1 MSSTLSQSA
10 RFSVRSDRELA
21 MKVSTENLENCR
33 IALNIEAEASELDKS
48 LDEAYHHLVKEVSVP
63 GFRRGKAPR
72 VILEQHIGKR
82 ALLEEALEH
91 LVPQLYKEA
100 IQSKDLEPIA
110 EPELEITQTE
120 PLIFKATVSLK
131 PEVKLGDYHGIR
143 LDASPEIEV
152 TDKEV
157 AAAMDEF
164 RKEQGA
170 WVPADRPAE
179 LDDLVTMN
187 IQANVD
193 GKPWLN
199 HKDILYEMDKDSRSP
214 VAGFASCLQGA
225 EKNKEKTF
233 NLTIPDDYPIKEM
246 RGKEGSFRVTIS
258 EIKEKQSPELN
269 DELAKGAGYGGLED
283 MKEKVAAHLRTEAE
297 ARNRLELKQKA
308 LDALVEMSGVN
319 YPPVLEDEEI
329 GGLLKSEAQRLGF
342 KEIADYI
349 KRASKTEQ
357 EIRQE
362 LRPIAKKRLVQ
373 GLVLGKLAEEEKV
386 EISASEVDNK
396 IDEIA
401 NSAEDKEKARQFFS
415 LPQFKQSIEQ
425 SLRTQ
430 KTMDRL
436 LEIAIGNAKSMTKE
450 E

>member
-1 MSSTLSQSA
+1 MSSTLGQNA
-10 RFSVRSDRELA
+10 RFSVRSDKESG

-72 VILEQHIGKR
+72 VILEQHVGKR

-110 EPELEITQTE
+110 EPQLEITQSE
-120 PLIFKATVSLK
+120 PLIFKAIVSLK

-143 LDASPEIEV
+143 LDASPEVEI

-157 AAAMDEF
+157 AAALEEF

-187 IQANVD
+187 IQADVD

-214 VAGFASCLQGA
+214 VAGFASCLQGT

-233 NLTIPDDYPIKEM
+233 SLIIPDDYPIKEM

-258 EIKEKQSPELN
+258 EIKEKQLPELN

-283 MKEKVAAHLRTEAE
+283 MKEKVAADLKTKAE
-297 ARNRLELKQKA
+297 ARNRLELRQKA
-308 LDALVEMSGVN
+308 LDALVEMSEVN

-329 GGLLKSEAQRLGF
+329 DELLKSEAQRLGF
-342 KEIADYI
+342 RETADYL
-349 KRASKTEQ
+349 KRASKTED
-357 EIRQE
+357 EIKQE
-362 LRPIAKKRLVQ
+362 LRPIAKRRLVQ
-373 GLVLGKLAEEEKV
+373 GLVLGKLTEEERI

-396 IDEIA
+396 IDAIVNDA
-401 NSAEDKEKARQFFS
+401 GDKEKARQFFS